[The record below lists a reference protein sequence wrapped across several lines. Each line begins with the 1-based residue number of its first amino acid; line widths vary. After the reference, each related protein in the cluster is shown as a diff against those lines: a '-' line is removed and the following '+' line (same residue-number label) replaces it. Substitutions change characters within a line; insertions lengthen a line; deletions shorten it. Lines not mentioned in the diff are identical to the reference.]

1 MRCANCG
8 AESVATASVCSTCGT
23 RFPARWRQG
32 RRCPECGRYVP
43 AGWQLCPSCSATLS
57 RNTGRWGL
65 ALLGLL
71 AAAALAYNAM
81 TYGVRLETPPE
92 VVRWRQKASGAM
104 IEWRDRARSLLERVE
119 LDISLPQLPAR

>member
-8 AESVATASVCSTCGT
+8 AESVATASVCSSCGT
-23 RFPARWRQG
+23 RFLPRWRQG
-32 RRCPECGRYVP
+32 RRCVECGRYVP
-43 AGWQLCPSCSATLS
+43 TGWQLCPSCSATLPQGTS
-57 RNTGRWGL
+57 HWGL

-92 VVRWRQKASGAM
+92 VVRWRQEASETM
-104 IEWRDRARSLLERVE
+104 SEWRERARSLLESVE
-119 LDISLPQLPAR
+119 LDISLPQLPTR

>member
-8 AESVATASVCSTCGT
+8 AESVATASICSTCGT
-23 RFPARWRQG
+23 RFPTRWRQG

-43 AGWQLCPSCSATLS
+43 TDWQLCPSCSATLPRRTS
-57 RNTGRWGL
+57 RWGL

-81 TYGVRLETPPE
+81 AYGVRLETPPE
-92 VVRWRQKASGAM
+92 VAHWQQEASSVVT
-104 IEWRDRARSLLERVE
+104 EWRKRTRSLLERVE
-119 LDISLPQLPAR
+119 PDISLPQLPTR